1 MYEKDKVSGKYYLYL
16 EDKNVLCEIKDPKK
30 FIRFYTLLVEQ
41 NIDGLSALSSI
52 EAPFKLMHS
61 YS

>member
-1 MYEKDKVSGKYYLYL
+1 MYEKDKVSGKYYLDL
-16 EDKNVLCEIKDPKK
+16 EDKNVLYEGKDPKK

-41 NIDGLSALSSI
+41 NIDELSALSSI